1 MMTALD
7 SSLKVLAVWALVAA
21 SGSAFAQ
28 NNSIPNTSSP
38 DSWYGG
44 QNKGF
49 WGLSDSVGVRGTLP
63 GTSAFTPP
71 GTSADSLNAV
81 RQFGGYRIGHGFAI
95 EGAQTQFG
103 DGGSGCS
110 DGGSVSATRTCYGST
125 WSLTGVATLPLQYG
139 LSLHGRLGLHYW
151 QKSFQDDVTHRADE
165 PLGKVYGIG
174 LSYEMTKSITL
185 HAESERYSELTGSNA
200 YGPGVGVGLDSSVHS
215 IGLSVRF

>member
-103 DGGSGCS
+103 DSASGCTEGGSPN
-110 DGGSVSATRTCYGST
+110 ANRNCYGST

-139 LSLHGRLGLHYW
+139 LSIHGRLGLHYW
-151 QKSFQDDVTHRADE
+151 QKSAQDDATHRADE
-165 PLGKVYGIG
+165 PLG
-174 LSYEMTKSITL
+174 
-185 HAESERYSELTGSNA
+185 
-200 YGPGVGVGLDSSVHS
+200 
-215 IGLSVRF
+215 

>member
-1 MMTALD
+1 MTACN
-7 SSLKVLAVWALVAA
+7 SSLKMMAVWALVAA
-21 SGSAFAQ
+21 GGSAFAQ
-28 NNSIPNTSSP
+28 GNLSASTSP
-38 DSWYGG
+38 DNWYGG
-44 QNKGF
+44 QSKGF

-71 GTSADSLNAV
+71 GTSTDSLNAV
-81 RQFGGYRIGHGFAI
+81 RQFGGYRLGHGFAI

-103 DGGSGCS
+103 DSGSGCS
-110 DGGSVSATRTCYGST
+110 EGSSVNTNRTCYGST
-125 WSLTGVATLPLQYG
+125 WSLTGVATLPLHSG

-151 QKSFQDDVTHRADE
+151 QKSAQDDPAHRADE

-174 LSYEMTKSITL
+174 LSYEMTKSITF
-185 HAESERYSELTGSNA
+185 HAESERYSELTGNNA